1 MALVRVV
8 FGTEKVCGNKF
19 DRAYAR
25 ACVCVCVKKND
36 HFCSNIII
44 K

>member
-8 FGTEKVCGNKF
+8 FGTEKVNKF

-25 ACVCVCVKKND
+25 ARVCVLKRM
-36 HFCSNIII
+36 IIFVVI
-44 K
+44 S